1 MKKWLL
7 AFLALA
13 SVINSPVVMAN
24 DKKDA
29 PEEQGVNIYIARH
42 GKTFLNTFD
51 RVQGWADSPLTDQ
64 GRLVARYLGEG
75 LKDIHFDRFYSSDA
89 GRQRETMAV
98 VLTQKGI
105 TDYHLNELPG
115 LREAFFGSFEG
126 AHNKEMANAAAH
138 KLGMAD
144 GGELFNAMMAG
155 KIALRD
161 SQNALASADPS
172 GLAENYAQVKAR
184 TQAALSTIVERAKAE
199 GDKNVLVIS
208 SGMSMQIM
216 ISDLTPDPARNK
228 PIANAAVVKIV
239 YKNGK
244 YTVPEIGTL
253 KYVDA
258 GKKSLTG
265 E

>member
-1 MKKWLL
+1 M
-7 AFLALA
+7 FLALLA
-13 SVINSPVVMAN
+13 LVSVINSQMVMAN
-24 DKKDA
+24 NKSNT
-29 PEEQGVNIYIARH
+29 PGEQGVNIYIARH

-64 GRLVARYLGEG
+64 GRQIARYLGEG
-75 LKDIHFDRFYSSDA
+75 MKNIHFDRFYSSDA

-98 VLTQKGI
+98 ILTQKGI

-115 LREAFFGSFEG
+115 LREVFFGSFEG
-126 AHNKEMANAAAH
+126 ARNKEMANAAAH

-184 TQAALSTIVERAKAE
+184 TWAALGSIVERAKSQ

-216 ISDLTPDPARNK
+216 ISDLTSDPARNK

-239 YKNGK
+239 YRNGR

-258 GKKSLTG
+258 GTKSLAG

>member
-105 TDYHLNELPG
+105 TDYHLNELSG
-115 LREAFFGSFEG
+115 LREAFLVVL
-126 AHNKEMANAAAH
+126 KERTIKRWPMLLRTSSAWPMVAN
-138 KLGMAD
+138 
-144 GGELFNAMMAG
+144 
-155 KIALRD
+155 
-161 SQNALASADPS
+161 
-172 GLAENYAQVKAR
+172 Y
-184 TQAALSTIVERAKAE
+184 
-199 GDKNVLVIS
+199 
-208 SGMSMQIM
+208 
-216 ISDLTPDPARNK
+216 LTR
-228 PIANAAVVKIV
+228 
-239 YKNGK
+239 
-244 YTVPEIGTL
+244 
-253 KYVDA
+253 
-258 GKKSLTG
+258 
-265 E
+265 